1 MQIALLGECGF
12 AQSWPDLVRNISG
25 DFWRAKRAIHHGQLV
40 DAPKYY
46 VRMLGLDQQDASQ
59 VGAHGD
65 AFRTPHRPLCPKC
78 EDYKPYGL

>member
-25 DFWRAKRAIHHGQLV
+25 GFWRAKRAIHHGQLG

-46 VRMLGLDQQDASQ
+46 IRIPDLDSLTRGGVALT
-59 VGAHGD
+59 GD
-65 AFRTPHRPLCPKC
+65 AFRTQHRPMGPV
-78 EDYKPYGL
+78 